1 MQKEGEKV
9 KVDFLRFCLKVGFDV
24 SIDKFCQIPI
34 HTREG
39 SDWRGMLA
47 KIYDLKHPQKSIT
60 LQIFMQ

>member
-9 KVDFLRFCLKVGFDV
+9 KVDFLRFCFKVGFDV

-39 SDWRGMLA
+39 SD
-47 KIYDLKHPQKSIT
+47 
-60 LQIFMQ
+60 